1 MRENPIGKA
10 KTRIGP
16 VNKADMG
23 IGENIDV
30 KVSIDRRL
38 QSTVVK
44 LR

>member
-1 MRENPIGKA
+1 LIENPIGKA

-23 IGENIDV
+23 IGENIEAKIV
-30 KVSIDRRL
+30 IHRRL
-38 QSTVVK
+38 QSAVK